1 MLGITIA
8 MASTGTI
15 TFETAAALVL
25 GENIGTTI
33 TAILA
38 SIGTTTASKRAA
50 AAHAVFNVLGVMVM
64 VIIFRPYVHFIDWLI
79 PKGANFMDLEGGR
92 PFVAAHIAAVHS
104 VFNVSA
110 TLIFLPFLNQIARFV
125 SHIIPDP
132 DYEEPQ
138 KLEFLGQPE
147 LMPPVLAISQAYSEL
162 HKLSDIVQRQFVAGR
177 SYILEAEENKK
188 LREKVIKY
196 EDISDNIQKEIM
208 VFLCRL
214 MERNLTQN
222 QAVQVN
228 CMLSAA
234 DDLESVADYCR
245 NLVEFRHRLYENKH
259 TLNDATIGELSEF
272 SEGVMKLLDQ
282 MFSQMS
288 EPAGFQQGRFEGL
301 FRQMKELGDK
311 IKNSHLDRIKEG
323 VYSPLSGLTF
333 SDMIVAMRKMMGHIS
348 AVNKALNTIPF

>member
-1 MLGITIA
+1 
-8 MASTGTI
+8 
-15 TFETAAALVL
+15 
-25 GENIGTTI
+25 
-33 TAILA
+33 
-38 SIGTTTASKRAA
+38 
-50 AAHAVFNVLGVMVM
+50 
-64 VIIFRPYVHFIDWLI
+64 
-79 PKGANFMDLEGGR
+79 
-92 PFVAAHIAAVHS
+92 
-104 VFNVSA
+104 
-110 TLIFLPFLNQIARFV
+110 
-125 SHIIPDP
+125 
-132 DYEEPQ
+132 
-138 KLEFLGQPE
+138 
-147 LMPPVLAISQAYSEL
+147 
-162 HKLSDIVQRQFVAGR
+162 
-177 SYILEAEENKK
+177 
-188 LREKVIKY
+188 VIKY